1 MMKNLTHTIP
11 AQTCPEAWVRAVE
24 YLIDQAPKREAYYL
38 TLAIE
43 SPEKMTPNDFR
54 VFDLV
59 DDFLRSHGQPPL
71 TTVAGTIFPAN
82 YYLRGGAEGVYEDF
96 PGALSKMD
104 RCSSWGTYAMRML
117 RKDSKGDTINPLQ
130 VLVEKL
136 KNYMRRMRAAYDI
149 NFADEDD
156 AFELPIYGVE
166 DANRLRQQPCLS
178 HLSFKLYP
186 DDALTLAAVYR
197 SHYYVSKALGNL
209 LGLAQLQSF
218 VATETGLT
226 VGPLICYSTHARID
240 PSPFKIADIK
250 GLLSQCKTALSA
262 PLPNVD

>member
-82 YYLRGGAEGVYEDF
+82 YYLRGGAEG
-96 PGALSKMD
+96 
-104 RCSSWGTYAMRML
+104 
-117 RKDSKGDTINPLQ
+117 
-130 VLVEKL
+130 
-136 KNYMRRMRAAYDI
+136 
-149 NFADEDD
+149 
-156 AFELPIYGVE
+156 
-166 DANRLRQQPCLS
+166 ANRLRQQPCLS
-178 HLSFKLYP
+178 HLTTGQKFNNLMP
-186 DDALTLAAVYR
+186 DSNIEAL
-197 SHYYVSKALGNL
+197 
-209 LGLAQLQSF
+209 
-218 VATETGLT
+218 E
-226 VGPLICYSTHARID
+226 VGH
-240 PSPFKIADIK
+240 
-250 GLLSQCKTALSA
+250 
-262 PLPNVD
+262 